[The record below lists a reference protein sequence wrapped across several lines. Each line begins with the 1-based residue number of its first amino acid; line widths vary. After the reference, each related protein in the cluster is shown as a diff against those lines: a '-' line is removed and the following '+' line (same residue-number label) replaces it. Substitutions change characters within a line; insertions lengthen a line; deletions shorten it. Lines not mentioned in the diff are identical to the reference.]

1 MFDDETLV
9 AAARLIDRL
18 NEKSWWMV
26 TAESCTG
33 GLVAGA
39 LTSIA
44 GSSSVVHG
52 GFVTYANEAKVEM
65 LGLREATLASEG
77 AVSEATAREMAWGA
91 FRTANV
97 DLAVAITGIAG
108 PGGGSA
114 EKPVGLVHF
123 AVATE
128 RVTQHERHEFGDIGR
143 QEVRAASVKVA
154 LALALKAIDAKPRQ
168 PFL

>member
-1 MFDDETLV
+1 MFDDETLDL
-9 AAARLIDRL
+9 AQRLINRL
-18 NEKSWWMV
+18 SAKNWWMV

-52 GFVTYANEAKVEM
+52 GFVTYANEAKIEM
-65 LGLREATLASEG
+65 LGVRPATLETEG

-91 FRTANV
+91 FRAAHA

-114 EKPVGLVHF
+114 GKPVGLVHF

-128 RVTQHERHEFGDIGR
+128 RVTLHQRHEFGDIGR
-143 QEVRAASVKVA
+143 QEVRSASVKAA
-154 LALALKAIDAKPRQ
+154 LALALKTIDAKPRQ